1 LYLGSGAFNNRN
13 ETPETPIQKSQYIA
27 GCLSSDFIII
37 PLSSNSADSKTRIKA
52 IKLDFVAFAQ
62 YQIHDIEL
70 ILSSGTRSKA
80 FTAASMDSFEKR
92 EASCSPRP
100 QGVSTHIG
108 TGNQKQPEALYPEE
122 AIIPKTTNPK
132 RKENNK
138 GLILLLLRKKYKTK
152 LTTTTGTI
160 KNLNPTA
167 KVARRNG
174 NSIPITAL
182 LFFFLASKSSTISQE
197 TNIVTK

>member
-1 LYLGSGAFNNRN
+1 MLNPNFLRIFTENSIGDIAGIMRKQLQLYLGSGAFNNRN
-13 ETPETPIQKSQYIA
+13 KTPETPIQKSQYIA

-70 ILSSGTRSKA
+70 ILSSGTRPKA

-92 EASCSPRP
+92 DASCSPRP

-108 TGNQKQPEALYPEE
+108 TGNQKLYTPKKLSYLKPQILKEKK
-122 AIIPKTTNPK
+122 II
-132 RKENNK
+132 
-138 GLILLLLRKKYKTK
+138 
-152 LTTTTGTI
+152 
-160 KNLNPTA
+160 
-167 KVARRNG
+167 KV
-174 NSIPITAL
+174 
-182 LFFFLASKSSTISQE
+182 
-197 TNIVTK
+197 